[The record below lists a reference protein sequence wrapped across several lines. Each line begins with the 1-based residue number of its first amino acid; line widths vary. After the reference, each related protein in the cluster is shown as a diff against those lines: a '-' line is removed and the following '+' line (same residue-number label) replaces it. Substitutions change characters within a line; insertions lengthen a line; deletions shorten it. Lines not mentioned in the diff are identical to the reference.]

1 MTNHNMISF
10 IIFIFNFNYYIIYMS
25 TGRCVSVILVGEN
38 HEENSRRREILNTIK
53 HAEKKYNIPT
63 CYFYEGPIGGYF
75 DMEGLF
81 NTRPRSHV
89 DADDVFVLPL
99 EPPSEISGEGKKMY
113 IRQNP
118 PSVITDLLYA
128 LNELQSFS
136 PDSDKELLYNRI
148 VEVERGIPIND
159 KKREQLFNLGEL
171 IKSYLRWSSLQ
182 EILYQSCE
190 EACQDAIDMLEEYLD
205 ELKKNPEYHEI
216 IKNVESDLHNSVD
229 PMIKLEDLRN
239 SISMT
244 TLKDKLYRDEINCQV
259 AIIIVGNDHL
269 SDYQTKIASS
279 TGDNVCLRLIKTI
292 DSTTNIK
299 ETSFQESINNLF
311 IPLVQVTPINS
322 EEGKTGNFGGRS
334 KRYKTKRY
342 KSKRYK
348 TKRYKTKRYKSKRY
362 RSKRYKTKR

>member
-1 MTNHNMISF
+1 
-10 IIFIFNFNYYIIYMS
+10 MS
-25 TGRCVSVILVGEN
+25 TGRCVSVILVGEY

-63 CYFYEGPIGGYF
+63 CYFYEAPVEGYF
-75 DMEGLF
+75 DREGLF

-89 DADDVFVLPL
+89 DADDVFVFPL
-99 EPPSEISGEGKKMY
+99 EPALEISGEGGSIY

-128 LNELQSFS
+128 INELQYFS
-136 PDSDKELLYNRI
+136 RDSDKELVYNRI
-148 VEVERGIPIND
+148 GEVEKGIPIND
-159 KKREQLFNLGEL
+159 KKREQLFNLNEL
-171 IKSYLRWSSLQ
+171 IKSYSRSHNKK
-182 EILYQSCE
+182 IYQVCE
-190 EACQDAIDMLEEYLD
+190 EACQDAIDMLGEYLTELSKND
-205 ELKKNPEYHEI
+205 EYKEI
-216 IKNVESDLHNSVD
+216 IKNAIADLENAVD
-229 PMIKLEDLRN
+229 PIIKLQGLRN

-244 TLKDKLYRDEINCQV
+244 TLKDKLYRYEINCQV

-292 DSTTNIK
+292 DSTTNIQ

-311 IPLVQVTPINS
+311 LPLVEVTPIDS

-334 KRYKTKRY
+334 KRYR
-342 KSKRYK
+342 
-348 TKRYKTKRYKSKRY
+348 SKRY
-362 RSKRYKTKR
+362 RSKRYRSKRYRSKR

>member
-1 MTNHNMISF
+1 
-10 IIFIFNFNYYIIYMS
+10 MS

-63 CYFYEGPIGGYF
+63 CYFYEGPIEGYF

-89 DADDVFVLPL
+89 DADDVFVFPL
-99 EPPSEISGEGKKMY
+99 EPALEISGEGKKMY

-159 KKREQLFNLGEL
+159 KKREQLFNLNEL
-171 IKSYLRWSSLQ
+171 IKSYSRSHN
-182 EILYQSCE
+182 EKIYQVCE
-190 EACQDAIDMLEEYLD
+190 EACQDAIDMLLKYLD

-216 IKNVESDLHNSVD
+216 IKNVEADLHNSVD

-239 SISMT
+239 NISMT

-279 TGDNVCLRLIKTI
+279 TGDNVCLHLIKTI
-292 DSTTNIK
+292 DSTTNIQ
-299 ETSFQESINNLF
+299 ETSFQESINKLF
-311 IPLVQVTPINS
+311 IPLVEVTPIDS
-322 EEGKTGNFGGRS
+322 EEGKTDNFGGRS
-334 KRYKTKRY
+334 KRYKSKRYKSKRYKSKRYKSKRY

-348 TKRYKTKRYKSKRY
+348 TKRYKTKRYKT
-362 RSKRYKTKR
+362 KRYKTKR